1 MELEDIIKS
10 VKGYSLKNPENKATR
25 MLLRQ
30 PPPADF
36 KPSVVQRF
44 GSKVKAAKGV
54 TSEVQREAQKMFSL
68 ERKLIEGTN
77 LEIDLYDEQNAIA
90 YELLFGD
97 GSEVYKDIIK
107 AIAVRA
113 QKLVI
118 FCRSYPN
125 PWGMTG
131 HNYVQRQ
138 INQIGSHIER
148 ITNLKIE
155 IVDFMNSDPL
165 V

>member
-1 MELEDIIKS
+1 MKLADIIKS
-10 VKGYSLKNPENKATR
+10 IRGYSLKNAEEKARR

-36 KPSVVQRF
+36 KPSVLQSF
-44 GSKVKAAKGV
+44 GSKVKASKGV
-54 TSEVQREAQKMFSL
+54 TSEVQKEIKKMFGL
-68 ERKLIEGTN
+68 ERKVIEGTN
-77 LEIDLYDEQNAIA
+77 LEIDLYDEKNRIA

-97 GSEVYKDIIK
+97 GSEVYKDVVK
-107 AIAVRA
+107 SIAVGAR
-113 QKLVI
+113 KLVI

-131 HNYVQRQ
+131 HGYVQRQ
-138 INQIGSHIER
+138 INQIGSHIEK

-155 IVDFMNSDPL
+155 IVNFMNSN
-165 V
+165 